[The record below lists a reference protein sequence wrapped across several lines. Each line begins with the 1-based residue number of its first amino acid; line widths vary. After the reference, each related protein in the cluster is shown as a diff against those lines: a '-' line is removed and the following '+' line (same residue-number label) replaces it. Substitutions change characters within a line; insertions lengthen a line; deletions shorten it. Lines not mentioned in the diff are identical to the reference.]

1 MHILWLIKAID
12 LKLMFI
18 MSKKKKKRCRSNNK
32 TLHVQYRKRKFN
44 YMGPPPSSAH
54 LGYYNSQ
61 IWPIFPNPPYDLGPR
76 LVSSLFPPQKRGREG
91 GRRRRRE
98 GREGEI
104 AGSPPA
110 AATMSSMLS
119 AFSQWFVNPR
129 RNPLARLH
137 MQAISS
143 RLRKYGRVCCLAWIW
158 VSRFGGVG
166 GFLDLEI

>member
-32 TLHVQYRKRKFN
+32 TLLVQYRKRKFN

-54 LGYYNSQ
+54 LAYYNSQ

-98 GREGEI
+98 GREGQI

-110 AATMSSMLS
+110 A
-119 AFSQWFVNPR
+119 R
-129 RNPLARLH
+129 RRHDVVDAVRVLAVVREPAPQPARPPPHAGDL
-137 MQAISS
+137 
-143 RLRKYGRVCCLAWIW
+143 LAPP
-158 VSRFGGVG
+158 
-166 GFLDLEI
+166 EIR

>member
-1 MHILWLIKAID
+1 MYNIERENLTIWALLLRRPIWAITIHKSGPFFRILPTTWARDWSPLSFPHKSEDA
-12 LKLMFI
+12 KEAAAAAE
-18 MSKKKKKRCRSNNK
+18 KEERERS
-32 TLHVQYRKRKFN
+32 
-44 YMGPPPSSAH
+44 P
-54 LGYYNSQ
+54 
-61 IWPIFPNPPYDLGPR
+61 D
-76 LVSSLFPPQKRGREG
+76 
-91 GRRRRRE
+91 RRP
-98 GREGEI
+98 
-104 AGSPPA
+104 PPA